1 MLGLMLG
8 LICKNHLPARI
19 RGWAGTDTGRHIH
32 VIKLKTELK
41 QLKWKSS
48 NWKPTEGLLATL
60 HSKHIFWDS
69 WAKLVFLF
77 YFRMSAGNDQ
87 DCGAIPMQESRAAE
101 LYILRKERK
110 CLKRKRLPTHYET
123 REDARGFINA
133 NRSESRPDFV
143 AKQVPARWNLAGV
156 SHGDYFWKEVQN
168 TTTTRFFHD

>member
-69 WAKLVFLF
+69 WAKLVFVSTKSSGKIQRRRKMHFDLQKSGFFWVFGCIDLIQLRASLLKFDGAFVLKYLSIMLSINFRCFKDCSNILQKLF
-77 YFRMSAGNDQ
+77 
-87 DCGAIPMQESRAAE
+87 
-101 LYILRKERK
+101 K
-110 CLKRKRLPTHYET
+110 H
-123 REDARGFINA
+123 
-133 NRSESRPDFV
+133 RSSI
-143 AKQVPARWNLAGV
+143 
-156 SHGDYFWKEVQN
+156 VQI
-168 TTTTRFFHD
+168 